1 MAGRENRPERGSM
14 NKRSQFTVHGKPF
27 FPVGGQ
33 AHNSTSYVLED
44 LNITFDA
51 VRKLNGN
58 SCAVTICWDRF
69 EPREGEFDGRYV
81 TDIIDLARKYELHL
95 ILLWFGS
102 WKNGIM
108 SYCPSWVKTDPERFE
123 RARSADGTPML
134 NLTCHCEANVEADAR
149 AFAKLCAVVR
159 DYDCGKGTVLGFQV
173 ENEAGQWLGARRD
186 FHPEATRAFEGQVP
200 AKLLDFLEK
209 HPDGEACKR
218 WQRAG
223 GRREG
228 NWMDVFGR
236 FGAEAFSAW
245 TVARYIDRVAAAG
258 KREYDPF
265 MYVNVALD
273 GLSKGEDFEIP
284 GLSYFAGGP
293 VPKVRDIWYAALEH
307 LDAVCPDDYKQETC
321 RHREV
326 LEAYAHPEEGWP
338 LYVPES
344 GLEAINTAH
353 MMYAAAALGAIGY
366 HIFGVES
373 CLDESGNLRDEAQG
387 AARSFLMLR
396 NIAPLLIRH
405 RGKDSLH
412 AIFLYTGETSMLM
425 ELENWKCYVSFVG
438 LKSYNWGNV
447 GADFRHPGVSRDFGK
462 NVMDYRAEKG
472 RGILIQTGPDEF
484 YAVGHGCH
492 LFFNEYEPLDG
503 SLPVNLLNPTL
514 QITTTDYVE
523 VTEGHFDAEGTYVVD
538 RVRSGDESWRGV
550 WLAADCGVVRFTL
563 NRAKA

>member
-1 MAGRENRPERGSM
+1 MKKHE
-14 NKRSQFTVHGKPF
+14 QFTVLGKPF

-33 AHNSTSYVLED
+33 AHNSTSYVLDD
-44 LNITFDA
+44 LRITFDA

-69 EPREGEFDGRYV
+69 EPVEGRFDDKYV
-81 TDIIDLARKYELHL
+81 TDIIDLARGAGLHL
-95 ILLWFGS
+95 ILLWFGT

-108 SYCPSWVKTDPERFE
+108 SYCPAWVKTQPARFE

-134 NLTCHCEANVEADAR
+134 NLTCHCRNNVEADAR
-149 AFAKLCAVVR
+149 AFRALCEVVR
-159 DYDCGKGTVLGFQV
+159 RHDAHTGTVLGFQV

-186 FHPEATRAFEGQVP
+186 FHPEATKAFESPVP
-200 AKLLDFLEK
+200 ETLLDALDACR
-209 HPDGEACKR
+209 DGEAYR
-218 WQRAG
+218 QWQQAG
-223 GRREG
+223 GRRGG
-228 NWMDVFGR
+228 NWVQTFGR
-236 FGAEAFSAW
+236 LGAEAFSAW
-245 TVARYIDRVAAAG
+245 TVARYIDEVAAAG
-258 KREYDPF
+258 REAYDIF

-273 GLSKGEDFEIP
+273 GLSKGEDFEVA

-293 VPKVRDIWYAALEH
+293 VPKVRDIWYAALRH
-307 LDAVCPDDYKQETC
+307 VDALCPDDYKLETN
-321 RHREV
+321 RHREA
-326 LEAYAHPEEGWP
+326 LEAYAHPERGWP

-344 GLEAINTAH
+344 GLEAVNTAH
-353 MMYAAAALGAIGY
+353 MLYAAAELGAIGY

-373 CLDESGNLRDEAQG
+373 CLDAQGQLLSEAEG

-405 RGKDSLH
+405 RGEARVR
-412 AIFLYTGETSMLM
+412 AIWQYTGETGMLL
-425 ELENWKCYVSFVG
+425 ELENWKCWASFVG
-438 LKSYNWGNV
+438 LKAYNWGNV
-447 GADFRHPGVSRDFGK
+447 GADFRHPEVSRSFNK
-462 NVMDYRAEKG
+462 NVMDYQAEKG
-472 RGILIQTGPDEF
+472 RAILIQTGPDEF

-523 VTEGHFDAEGTYVVD
+523 VTEGRFDAEGGYVPE

-563 NRAKA
+563 HRMER